1 MTMIISAIL
10 EFFKIWQMFRTFA
23 ECWSMLNVPD
33 FHNFATCHKMSIVIR
48 QNCSEESDYSFW
60 TGAKVAIQ
68 RGKSGAVE
76 FADLRVRGMQGI
88 KESWVIVIREGAR
101 ASGGIRRRSQGAT
114 VKHRDELGLRG
125 LGGLDRFKIRSWQ
138 VKDPQALRGSFSSVS
153 MPNFATKYSKML
165 QHFPISFFFDIYSN
179 VELKISK
186 CIKMYQNVKNTC
198 SFVLQQNRNARTF
211 RRK

>member
-1 MTMIISAIL
+1 
-10 EFFKIWQMFRTFA
+10 MFRIFTILRHVTKCRLLFA
-23 ECWSMLNVPD
+23 KIVLKNLN
-33 FHNFATCHKMSIVIR
+33 
-48 QNCSEESDYSFW
+48 YSFW

-125 LGGLDRFKIRSWQ
+125 LGGLERFKIWNAY
-138 VKDPQALRGSFSSVS
+138 VKGPLR
-153 MPNFATKYSKML
+153 KK
-165 QHFPISFFFDIYSN
+165 
-179 VELKISK
+179 
-186 CIKMYQNVKNTC
+186 
-198 SFVLQQNRNARTF
+198 
-211 RRK
+211 